1 MIAFQP
7 LLRGATALLL
17 TAALLPAHAADR
29 LAQDWHSFDAV
40 QAGDVIAHRADGT
53 PVTAPYDGCVL
64 FPHPEADVGQEW
76 FYLAVFDA
84 AA

>member
-1 MIAFQP
+1 
-7 LLRGATALLL
+7 
-17 TAALLPAHAADR
+17 
-29 LAQDWHSFDAV
+29 
-40 QAGDVIAHRADGT
+40 VIGVREDGT
-53 PVTAPYDGCVL
+53 EVRAPYDGCVL

>member
-1 MIAFQP
+1 
-7 LLRGATALLL
+7 
-17 TAALLPAHAADR
+17 
-29 LAQDWHSFDAV
+29 
-40 QAGDVIAHRADGT
+40 
-53 PVTAPYDGCVL
+53 VTAPYDGCVL

>member
-1 MIAFQP
+1 MF
-7 LLRGATALLL
+7 RR
-17 TAALLPAHAADR
+17 TAAAGIGVVEARTPIAPA
-29 LAQDWHSFDAV
+29 AV
-40 QAGDVIAHRADGT
+40 RAGDVIGVRADGA